1 MTFIHISLV
10 QIIHSEMT
18 TCYCKY
24 IKLFEKA
31 KLLYK
36 TNQHTLN
43 KQIHHSSEQINKVLI
58 KT

>member
-1 MTFIHISLV
+1 MTFIHISLI
-10 QIIHSEMT
+10 QIIH
-18 TCYCKY
+18 
-24 IKLFEKA
+24 KLFEKA